1 MVKMKTKN
9 KISKFISGFLIV
21 SILIPT
27 LFFSQPK
34 QADAQFTDFV
44 NAALNG
50 ISNVYTFATK
60 YAAKAGLKLDIKREV
75 KELFKQAKRVI
86 IKRMYAE
93 MTKSTIAWI
102 NSNYHGAPSFLERP
116 GAFFNDIQK
125 SEIKKLVNQI
135 GYDRLKFP
143 FGKQFALEVMESYKN
158 TTQRNA
164 EYTLGRFINDPELLE
179 SYRNNFYVGGWNGFL
194 LNTQYPA
201 NNPMGFHLTEAEKL
215 GAKLQGTVQNKVAEV
230 KDTLQQGQGFLSP
243 KKCLTNSSYNNG
255 SNEFNKPEFNEAEYL
270 KTHPYNPPAIDPKDP
285 SNSVKRMQY
294 DVQYKGAKNQAKL
307 LWSTKNTCP
316 GGLVN
321 TTPGKVIAEKAVS
334 AVMAPEKQGEIA
346 QLTGDALGAIFDAFF
361 YKLMNDGLNSMKKQL
376 NPQPQDDDFSYEGV
390 TLGSPSGTI
399 NGSNDI
405 FGGPDEE
412 IILDKFKQQIDGYT
426 TILNDDGTVKDIL
439 TGDVGGGTYTP
450 GDIENTKTE
459 IELLDNTNIANPGII
474 QLLQLIPKQ
483 VQVLDQCI
491 PGPDKGWESRME
503 EERDRVINSKLMGE
517 TASTDYDKVKAVNG
531 VMRDLKFAVASFKEW
546 LTTKIISELP
556 NSIIFLDAIKDNED
570 MPQQIKESSETK
582 RTKAQTLARLRALK
596 ISLSSFTAQPVSTDA
611 NFASQEKKLVA
622 IRKQYNAIQ
631 ASISNAT
638 TLEETRS
645 TLNNLKERLSNL
657 RELVEQCK
665 KERTATGW
673 GAFDESGKGNSILQ
687 NAGSKTYTI
696 QQFSSIFNSLMSSN
710 ISTTGTEV
718 DEFCNL
724 PTYSGYSHG
733 EIIRPDDSNG
743 HGSLKFTFRNQTNE
757 KGSPGYEDVPMVNA
771 QSIYGDDTKKFNPVS
786 VDISCTYVHK
796 ANLTNYTDSLDPSF

>member
-9 KISKFISGFLIV
+9 KISKFISGLLIV
-21 SILIPT
+21 SILVPT

-34 QADAQFTDFV
+34 EADALVDFV

-50 ISNVYTFATK
+50 INNAFAFVTK
-60 YAAKAGLKLDIKREV
+60 FSTKAGLKLDIK
-75 KELFKQAKRVI
+75 KEMKDLLVQAKRVI

-164 EYTLGRFINDPELLE
+164 EYTLSRFVNDPELLE
-179 SYRNNFYVGGWNGFL
+179 SYRSNFYVGGWDGFL

-201 NNPMGFHLTEAEKL
+201 NNPMGFQLTEAEIL

-230 KDTLQQGQGFLSP
+230 KDTLAQGQGFLSP
-243 KKCLTNSSYNNG
+243 KKCLDNPKYNNG
-255 SNEFNKPEFNEAEYL
+255 FNEFNKPEFSFKYTGPAAPVVDVTKPETKTAYNNWQNE
-270 KTHPYNPPAIDPKDP
+270 YNRQK
-285 SNSVKRMQY
+285 S
-294 DVQYKGAKNQAKL
+294 VQYKAWSEKNV
-307 LWSTKNTCP
+307 CP

-376 NPQPQDDDFSYEGV
+376 NPPPKEDDFTYEGV
-390 TLGSPSGTI
+390 TLGSPSNTI

-459 IELLDNTNIANPGII
+459 IELFDNTNITNPGIL

-483 VQVLDQCI
+483 AQTLDQCI
-491 PGPDKGWESRME
+491 PGPDKGWESRLE
-503 EERDRVINSKLMGE
+503 EDRDRVINIKLMPE
-517 TASTDYDKVKAVNG
+517 TGSSDYDKVKAVNG

-546 LTTKIISELP
+546 LTTKIMSGLP
-556 NSIIFLDAIKDNED
+556 GSIIFLDAIKDNED
-570 MPQQIKESSETK
+570 MPQQIKESSEAK
-582 RTKAQTLARLRALK
+582 RSKAQTLARLKALK
-596 ISLSSFTAQPVSTDA
+596 ISLSSFTSQPVSTDA
-611 NFASQEKKLVA
+611 NFASQERKLVA

-631 ASISNAT
+631 ASISNST
-638 TLEETRS
+638 TLEDTRNK
-645 TLNNLKERLSNL
+645 LNNLKERLSNL
-657 RELVEQCK
+657 RDLTEQCK
-665 KERTATGW
+665 KERTAAGW
-673 GAFDESGKGNSILQ
+673 GAFDETGKGNSILQ
-687 NAGSKTYTI
+687 GAGNKTYTKV
-696 QQFSSIFNSLMSSN
+696 LDYWGN
-710 ISTTGTEV
+710 IMNTNFSTTGTEV

-743 HGSLKFTFRNQTNE
+743 HGSLKFTFRNPTNE
-757 KGSPGYEDVPMVNA
+757 KGSPGYEDVPIVNA
-771 QSIYGDDTKKFNPVS
+771 QRIYGDETKKFNPVD

-796 ANLTNYTDSLDPSF
+796 ANLTNYTDSLDPTF